1 LIKVP
6 LFEPDLGQTEIDA
19 LADVIRSKWLTMGD
33 LTKRFESTFAEFTGS
48 RHAVAMNSCTAALH
62 VALQCL
68 DIKPG
73 DEVICPSLSFAATA
87 NAVLYCGATPI
98 FADVESLDDWN
109 ISSRTIQAVVS
120 DRTRAIVVLHY
131 GGYPCDMPAIMD
143 FARSRRLPVVE
154 DVAHAPGGRLDGV
167 AMGAWGD
174 AGCFSFFSNKNMTTG
189 EGGMLTTDRP
199 DIAERASRIRS
210 HGMTTLTLDRD
221 RGHAFGYDVLELGY
235 NYRMGELN
243 AAVGLAQLGELPA
256 RNLRRYAVAERY
268 RRNLSDGS
276 GLALPFLTARGDVT
290 YHLFPVLLPAGCERQ
305 PIMQRMRDEGVQT
318 SIHYRPIDTFTL
330 YRKAGLGSQNNLAHT
345 HTIGER
351 VLSLPIFPSMTPNQV
366 DHVSST
372 LKRAMSA
379 TT

>member
-1 LIKVP
+1 MIKVP
-6 LFEPDLGQTEIDA
+6 LFEPDLGQAEIDA

-73 DEVICPSLSFAATA
+73 DEVICPSLAFVATA
-87 NAVLYCGATPI
+87 NAVLYCGATPV

-120 DRTRAIVVLHY
+120 DRTRAIIVVHY
-131 GGYPCDMPAIMD
+131 GGYPCEMPAIMD
-143 FARSRRLPVVE
+143 FARSRGLAVIE
-154 DVAHAPGGRLDGV
+154 DVAHAPGGKLDGV

-189 EGGMLTTDRP
+189 EGGMLTTDRA
-199 DIAERASRIRS
+199 DIAERAGRIRS

-243 AAVGLAQLGELPA
+243 AAVGLVQLGELPA
-256 RNLRRYAVAERY
+256 RNRRRHAVAERY
-268 RRNLSDGS
+268 RRNLGECDGL
-276 GLALPFLTARGDVT
+276 GLPFLMARGEVT
-290 YHLFPVLLPAGCERQ
+290 YHLFPVMLPAGCARL
-305 PIMQRMRDEGVQT
+305 PVMQRMRDEGVQT
-318 SIHYRPIDTFTL
+318 SIHYRPIDTFTS
-330 YRKAGLGSQNNLAHT
+330 YRKAGLGPKNHLAHT
-345 HTIGER
+345 HVIGER
-351 VLSLPIFPSMTPNQV
+351 VLTLPIFPSMTPDQV
-366 DHVSST
+366 DHVSAT
-372 LKRAMSA
+372 LNRAMSA
-379 TT
+379 RT

>member
-1 LIKVP
+1 MIKVP

-73 DEVICPSLSFAATA
+73 DEVICPSLAFVATA
-87 NAVLYCGATPI
+87 NAVLYCGATPV
-98 FADVESLDDWN
+98 FADVESLNDWN

-120 DRTRAIVVLHY
+120 DRTRAIIVVHY
-131 GGYPCDMPAIMD
+131 GGYPCEMPAIMD
-143 FARSRRLPVVE
+143 FARSRGLAVIE
-154 DVAHAPGGRLDGV
+154 DVAHAPGGKLDGV

-189 EGGMLTTDRP
+189 EGGMLTTDRA
-199 DIAERASRIRS
+199 DIAERAGRIRS

-243 AAVGLAQLGELPA
+243 AAVGLAQLGELTA
-256 RNLRRYAVAERY
+256 RNRRRHALAERY
-268 RRNLSDGS
+268 RRNLGECN
-276 GLALPFLTARGDVT
+276 GLGLPFLKARGEVT
-290 YHLFPVLLPAGCERQ
+290 YHLFPVLLPAGSARQ
-305 PIMQRMRDEGVQT
+305 AIMQCMRDDGVQT
-318 SIHYRPIDTFTL
+318 SIHYRPIDTFTS
-330 YRKAGLGSQNNLAHT
+330 YRNAGLGLQDNLAHT
-345 HTIGER
+345 HAIGER
-351 VLSLPIFPSMTPNQV
+351 ALSLPIFPSMTPDQV
-366 DHVSST
+366 DHVSAT